1 MKVKDRIFQLANHC
15 ALSGCEKTFGVFLCS
30 LLMELG
36 FDAHCDSHGN
46 VIGKLSCGK
55 IDAKT
60 MLLEAH
66 LDQIGLMVS
75 KVEENGYIQFAN
87 LGGVDQRILPGMEVK
102 IHGKQTVYGII
113 GACLP
118 ESEKGKEQ
126 KNLKVDE
133 YRIDTGL
140 SYDVLKK
147 LVSVGDFVEMEG
159 ETGVL
164 YNDTISGIALDNRVG
179 IVSVLMCVQRLK
191 EASFDYDI
199 CVLFSSQEELGL
211 RGAYT
216 GIRDLDIDGAIVV
229 DVTHGTTADTKIET
243 GVFPL
248 GSGAIICRGPNFHYD
263 YTKQLIAIAKNR
275 NIPFE
280 IEVASAESGTTAWAI
295 QTSNGGIPAMLVSV
309 PLRYMHTNVETV
321 CCNDVEAVA
330 DLLFGAVMGGVELA

>member
-15 ALSGCEKTFGVFLCS
+15 SLSGNEKSFGDFLCS
-30 LLMELG
+30 LLIELG
-36 FDAHCDSHGN
+36 YDAHCDSHGN
-46 VIGKLSCGK
+46 VVGKLSCGK
-55 IDAKT
+55 AGAKT

-75 KVEENGYIQFAN
+75 KIEENGYIQFAN

-102 IHGKQTVYGII
+102 IHGKQPVYGII

-118 ESEKGKEQ
+118 EAENGKGQ

-140 SYDVLKK
+140 SYDVLKE
-147 LVSVGDFVEMEG
+147 LISVGDFVQMEG
-159 ETGVL
+159 ETIVL
-164 YNDTISGIALDNRVG
+164 NKDTISGIALDNRVG
-179 IVSVLMCVQRLK
+179 IVSVLMCAQRLK
-191 EASFDYDI
+191 DVSLNYDI

-216 GIRDLDIDGAIVV
+216 GIRDLDVDGAIVV
-229 DVTHGTTADTKIET
+229 DVTHGTTADTKKEI

-263 YTKQLIAIAKNR
+263 YTKQLITTAKNR

-280 IEVASAESGTTAWAI
+280 IEVASKESGTTAWAI
-295 QTSNGGIPAMLVSV
+295 QTSNGGIPVMLVSV

-321 CCNDVEAVA
+321 HCKDVEAVA
-330 DLLFGAVMGGVELA
+330 QLLFGAVMGGVELA